1 MLMLRSLAFNIF
13 YFGFTAFCLIF
24 LIWLLLL
31 PRNTVIAVVCWYLR
45 VIYRME
51 RMLLG
56 LDYRVIG
63 RENMP
68 PYPFLVAAKH
78 QSLWETMKLHLIFQ
92 DPAVILKRE
101 LMRVPVWGWF
111 ATKTKMI
118 PVDRGAG
125 GKAIA
130 SMIDG
135 GRETIEDGRPIVI
148 FPQGTR
154 VGPDSYKPYKVGI
167 FALYDALDVPVL
179 PMALNSGVFW
189 QRRAFR
195 KHPGTIT
202 VELLPAI
209 RPGLDRATFL
219 HQLEDSMETACK
231 RLVAEARQ
239 DLGIESGR

>member
-1 MLMLRSLAFNIF
+1 MLILRSLAFNIF
-13 YFGFTAFCLIF
+13 YFGFTILCLVF
-24 LIWLLLL
+24 LMWLLLT
-31 PRNTVIAVVCWYLR
+31 PRKYVIAWVCWYLR

-51 RMLLG
+51 RLLLG
-56 LDYRVIG
+56 LDYRVVG
-63 RENMP
+63 QENVP

-78 QSLWETMKLHLIFQ
+78 QSLWETMKLHLLFD

-101 LMRVPVWGWF
+101 LMHVPVWGWF
-111 ATKTKMI
+111 AKKTKMI
-118 PVDRGAG
+118 AVDRGAR

-135 GRETIEDGRPIVI
+135 GRETIADGRPIVI

-179 PMALNSGVFW
+179 PVALNSGVFW

-202 VELLPAI
+202 VEMLPAI
-209 RPGLDRATFL
+209 KPGLDRETFL
-219 HQLEDSMETACK
+219 HQLEETLETASK
-231 RLVAEARQ
+231 RLVAEARR
-239 DLGIESGR
+239 DIGITTG